1 MNAGLFC
8 TKTRRDGGFRCP
20 KAITNGS
27 FVKLAPP
34 PDSGAGAARR
44 VNLLILCKTAP
55 NRRLAAQLWAK
66 TAHGRYFTSRGALL
80 CGSPHRPDER
90 LAETNNEPGEPRQVP
105 RKLGS
110 TDSDGKWQLGSPT
123 AANDEKT
130 QTITGHK
137 RRAPMAATEQ
147 CQQSAGGGSAQ
158 RRQGERESSGSQP
171 VDQDEQPVPK
181 VEEEEAATA
190 KPRSGAGTASSSAS
204 KLWRKGEDKCPGTI
218 EAHSSAV

>member
-1 MNAGLFC
+1 M
-8 TKTRRDGGFRCP
+8 
-20 KAITNGS
+20 
-27 FVKLAPP
+27 
-34 PDSGAGAARR
+34 
-44 VNLLILCKTAP
+44 
-55 NRRLAAQLWAK
+55 AAQLWAK
-66 TAHGRYFTSRGALL
+66 TPHGRYFTSRGALL

-130 QTITGHK
+130 QTVTGHK
-137 RRAPMAATEQ
+137 RRAPMAATDAPNNA
-147 CQQSAGGGSAQ
+147 SGGSAQ